1 MKKICLLICSLIL
14 LPMVVYAETTE
25 LTDYEISWGMDDDY
39 ICGTSSLEET
49 YDYTTNTCNDYGGDD
64 AVIGTYTNSTAT
76 FEFKSNASVYLY
88 GNDALK
94 STIKVNGSNTI
105 DVIRNGN
112 YVIEGNGELTI
123 KGLYNYV
130 PTANENGDDL
140 YFIVFTVN
148 GRQYTVKDE
157 DGSKL
162 TVTSKEEFAS
172 MFEDVKKYNEW
183 LENVEYSEEK
193 YSLHEDNH
201 MEPTTIDDAW
211 IDEHISTD
219 LEIIHNDDGSI
230 TFRSSEYANKQNI
243 DNNNTGNK
251 VTEEDDDKAN
261 VVVPIVILA
270 SAVLVG
276 GAALIIR
283 RR

>member
-14 LPMVVYAETTE
+14 LPSIVSAETTE

-49 YDYTTNTCNDYGGDD
+49 YDYTNNTCIDYGEDD
-64 AVIGTYTNSTAT
+64 IVIGTYTNSTST

-88 GNDALK
+88 GNDALS
-94 STIKVNGSNTI
+94 STIKINGSNTI
-105 DVIRNGN
+105 DVIRGSN
-112 YVIEGNGELTI
+112 YTIVGSGELTI

-130 PTANENGDDL
+130 SSTDENGNNL
-140 YFIVFTVN
+140 YFVVFN
-148 GRQYTVKDE
+148 IDGKQHIVKDK

-162 TVTSKEEFAS
+162 TVTTREEFAS
-172 MFEDVKKYNEW
+172 IFEDVKEYNEW
-183 LENVEYSEEK
+183 LENVEYSEEE
-193 YSLHEDNH
+193 YSLYEDNH

-211 IDEHISTD
+211 ISEHISTD

-230 TFRSSEYANKQNI
+230 TFRSSDYANEQNT
-243 DNNNTGNK
+243 DNNTGNK
-251 VTEEDDDKAN
+251 LTEEDDDKAN
-261 VVVPIVILA
+261 VIVPIVILA

-276 GAALIIR
+276 GASLVIR